1 MPAVVSYKVGVT
13 RSHKLGPARWLS
25 VKLESAAEGGQSLS
39 LFFYEK
45 EPPSLGFVTRET
57 GTLVANLPISDF
69 APIYQ
74 ILQTEKPV
82 FAHFRTHGAE
92 NRLLSLDVSTSEE
105 PIGEGPVDNSP

>member
-13 RSHKLGPARWLS
+13 RSHKHGPARWLKL
-25 VKLESAAEGGQSLS
+25 KLEAEAEGAHEVS

-45 EPPSLGFVTRET
+45 EPPNLGFLNRERSL
-57 GTLVANLPISDF
+57 LVANLPAPDF

-74 ILQTEKPV
+74 ILNTEKPV
-82 FAHFRTHGAE
+82 FAHYRIHGDE

-105 PIGEGPVDNSP
+105 PIGEGPVDHSP